1 MDFKYI
7 PSYDECIDIINSNP
21 GFVMKEEIIHG
32 IPIVSFTYRLALIDD
47 FKAYRGARNLRG
59 ITFRGDTKEL
69 IALPLHKFWNLNENE
84 YTQLDVIKNKKI
96 LRVTEK
102 YDGSLVYFFMLGSRL
117 YCKTKFNSAADQ
129 AYWAMNIVE
138 CDPTLKNSIIKLI
151 KNNYTP
157 IFELISPRN
166 QVVIPYTDE
175 KLKYICARSMVDG
188 TYDFNYI
195 EGCDLVG
202 EFCLD
207 DVNNIINTVKNF
219 YGHEGFVVV
228 FDDQDMVKVKNEE
241 YLKLH
246 KIKSNILNENT
257 VARLALD
264 EELDDIKN
272 SLFSA
277 ELDILEYVC
286 NLEKKVFNS
295 YNNFIRNAQK
305 FYELNK
311 NLTRKDYAIKAQ
323 NELDRTSFGL
333 SMELYVNGTINED
346 KFKEIFIN
354 KKLWDRELIN
364 TV

>member
-32 IPIVSFTYRLALIDD
+32 IPIISFTYRLALVDD

-102 YDGSLVYFFMLGSRL
+102 YDGSLVYFFMLGNRL

-138 CDPTLKNSIIKLI
+138 SDSTLKNSIIKLI
-151 KNNYTP
+151 KNNCTP

-188 TYDFNYI
+188 TYNFDYI
-195 EGCDLVG
+195 KGCDPVG

-207 DVNNIINTVKNF
+207 DVNSIISTVKNY
-219 YGHEGFVVV
+219 YGHEGLVVV
-228 FDDQDMVKVKNEE
+228 FDDHDMIKIKNEE

-246 KIKSNILNENT
+246 KIKSNILNESTIANL
-257 VARLALD
+257 VLNNK
-264 EELDDIKN
+264 LDDIKDYLLSSDSN
-272 SLFSA
+272 M
-277 ELDILEYVC
+277 IEYVC
-286 NLEKKVFNS
+286 SLEKKIIDS
-295 YNNFIRNAQK
+295 YNNFIQSAQI
-305 FYELNK
+305 FYNIYK
-311 NLTRKDYAIKAQ
+311 DMPRKDYAIKAQ

-333 SMELYVNGTINED
+333 AMELYSNGTINED
-346 KFKEIFIN
+346 TFKERFIN
-354 KKLWDRELIN
+354 KKLWN
-364 TV
+364 

>member
-1 MDFKYI
+1 MNFKYV
-7 PSYDECIDIINSNP
+7 PSYDECLNIIKDNSA
-21 GFVMKEEIIHG
+21 FIVKREIVDN
-32 IPIVSFTYRLALIDD
+32 IPIASFAYRLALIGD
-47 FKAYRGARNLRG
+47 FVKYNGARNLRG
-59 ITFRGDTKEL
+59 ITFREDTGEI

-84 YTQLDVIKNKKI
+84 YTQLDKLQNKNI

-102 YDGSLVYFFMLGSRL
+102 YDGSLVYFFMLNNKL
-117 YCKTKFNSAADQ
+117 YCKTKLNSFAEQ
-129 AYWAMNIVE
+129 ANWAMNIVNNNKI
-138 CDPTLKNSIIKLI
+138 LKSSIIELI

-157 IFELISPRN
+157 MFELISPRN
-166 QVVIPYTDE
+166 QVVIPYTEE
-175 KLKYICARSMVDG
+175 KLKYIGARNMING
-188 TYDFNYI
+188 TYNFNYI
-195 EGCDLVG
+195 EGCDPVA
-202 EFCLD
+202 EISID
-207 DVNNIINTVKNF
+207 DINVIVNTVKNY

-228 FDDQDMVKVKNEE
+228 FNDHDMIKIKNEE

-246 KIKSNILNENT
+246 RVKSNILNENT

-286 NLEKKVFNS
+286 DLEKKVLNS
-295 YNNFIRNAQK
+295 YNNFIRNARK